1 MSAAIPI
8 RTSWRGRSSLTGA
21 QRLVLYGSVAG
32 AIGAAIWLGPLR
44 DVTRL
49 NAAASIPWWA
59 ELIACY
65 AASLFHVHVRVSR
78 FGSQLSLTE
87 IPVAMGLFLVDP
99 HVLLG
104 CYAGGV
110 LAAH

>member
-21 QRLVLYGSVAG
+21 QRLVLDGSVAG

-87 IPVAMGLFLVDP
+87 TPVAGGLFPVTL
-99 HVLLG
+99 
-104 CYAGGV
+104 
-110 LAAH
+110 